1 MNLSE
6 QINLTPKQ
14 RLFCLEYLKDFNG
27 TQAAIRAGYSKK
39 TANEQASRML
49 ANVNIQKIIMENNKK
64 VEKSSIMD
72 IQEIQER
79 LTAAARGE
87 TDEEVVVIENTGD
100 FSSEARVITKKV
112 SAKDQLKAL
121 ELLGKTNG
129 LFVDKVQNMAPP
141 QIVDDIPPDNEDN
154 S

>member
-1 MNLSE
+1 MSS
-6 QINLTPKQ
+6 QVNLTPRQ

-39 TANEQASRML
+39 TANEQASRLL
-49 ANVNIQKIIMENNKK
+49 ANVNIQNLIKENNAK

-79 LTAAARGE
+79 LTALARGE
-87 TDEEVVVIENTGD
+87 VDEEVVVIENIGD
-100 FSSEARVITKKV
+100 FTSEARVITKKV
-112 SAKDQLKAL
+112 SAKDQTKAL

-129 LFVDKVQNMAPP
+129 LFVDKVQNIAPP
-141 QIVDDIPPDNEDN
+141 QIIDDIPPDSEDL
-154 S
+154 

>member
-1 MNLSE
+1 MDS
-6 QINLTPKQ
+6 QVNLTPKQ

-39 TANEQASRML
+39 TANEQASRLL
-49 ANVNIQKIIMENNKK
+49 ANVNIQNLIKENNAK

-79 LTAAARGE
+79 LTALARGE
-87 TDEEVVVIENTGD
+87 VDEEIVVIENIGD
-100 FSSEARVITKKV
+100 FTSEARVITKKV
-112 SAKDQLKAL
+112 SAKDQTKAL

-129 LFVDKVQNMAPP
+129 LFVDKVQNIAPP
-141 QIVDDIPPDNEDN
+141 QIIDDIPPDSEDL
-154 S
+154 

>member
-1 MNLSE
+1 MDN
-6 QINLTPKQ
+6 QVNLTPKQ

-39 TANEQASRML
+39 TANEQASRLL
-49 ANVNIQKIIMENNKK
+49 ANVNIQNLIKENNAK

-79 LTAAARGE
+79 LTALARGE
-87 TDEEVVVIENTGD
+87 VDEEIVVIENTGD
-100 FSSEARVITKKV
+100 FSSEARIMTKKV
-112 SAKDQLKAL
+112 SAKDQTKAL

-129 LFVDKVQNMAPP
+129 LFVDKVQNIAPP
-141 QIVDDIPPDNEDN
+141 QIIDDIPPDSEDL
-154 S
+154 